1 MTGKELTHLEN
12 IRAIRNRML
21 NVLSGMDDCI
31 DETTQNESWSTREII
46 YHLSD
51 TPPAGLGALFQG
63 MISNSVLE
71 FDLTPDLTNVTP
83 DREKT
88 ILEDG
93 IADLI
98 TILDQIESVVSEATL
113 ESLEETTVMCH
124 HLSRETDEVRSL
136 EDLLK
141 GLFARHWIAHLE
153 QLELLKRELGK

>member
-31 DETTQNESWSTREII
+31 DQTTQNESWSTREII

-51 TPPAGLGALFQG
+51 TPAGGLGALFQG

-71 FDLTPDLTNVTP
+71 FDLTPDLTNVTS

-88 ILEDG
+88 TLEDG
-93 IADLI
+93 IADLT
-98 TILDQIESVVSEATL
+98 TILDQIESVVSDTTPEIL
-113 ESLEETTVMCH
+113 EDTTIICH
-124 HLSRETDEVRSL
+124 HLSRQTDEVRSL
-136 EDLLK
+136 EDLLR

-153 QLELLKRELGK
+153 QLELLKCELGK

>member
-21 NVLSGMDDCI
+21 NVLSGMDACI

-51 TPPAGLGALFQG
+51 TPSGGLGALFQG

-71 FDLTPDLTNVTP
+71 FDLTPDLTNVTS

-88 ILEDG
+88 TLEDG
-93 IADLI
+93 IAGLT
-98 TILDQIESVVSEATL
+98 TILDQIESVVSDTTPEIL
-113 ESLEETTVMCH
+113 EDTTIICH
-124 HLSRETDEVRSL
+124 HLSRQTDEVRSL
-136 EDLLK
+136 ENLLR

-153 QLELLKRELGK
+153 QLELLKCELAK

>member
-21 NVLSGMDDCI
+21 NVLSGMDACI

-51 TPPAGLGALFQG
+51 TPSGGLGALFQG

-71 FDLTPDLTNVTP
+71 FDLTPDLTNVTS

-88 ILEDG
+88 TLEDG
-93 IADLI
+93 ISGLT
-98 TILDQIESVVSEATL
+98 TILDQIESVVSDTTPEIL
-113 ESLEETTVMCH
+113 EDTTIICH
-124 HLSRETDEVRSL
+124 HLSRQTDEVRSL
-136 EDLLK
+136 ENLLR

-153 QLELLKRELGK
+153 QLELLKCELGK

>member
-21 NVLSGMDDCI
+21 NVLSGMDACI

-51 TPPAGLGALFQG
+51 TPPGGLGALFQG

-71 FDLTPDLTNVTP
+71 FDLTPDLTNVTSE
-83 DREKT
+83 REKT
-88 ILEDG
+88 TLEDG
-93 IADLI
+93 IADLT
-98 TILDQIESVVSEATL
+98 TILDQIESVVSDATPEIL
-113 ESLEETTVMCH
+113 EDTTIICH
-124 HLSRETDEVRSL
+124 HLSRQTDEVRSL
-136 EDLLK
+136 ENLLR

-153 QLELLKRELGK
+153 QLELLKCELGK

>member
-21 NVLSGMDDCI
+21 NVLSGMDACI

-51 TPPAGLGALFQG
+51 TPAGGLGALFQG

-71 FDLTPDLTNVTP
+71 FDLTPDLTNVTS

-88 ILEDG
+88 TLEDG
-93 IADLI
+93 IAGLT
-98 TILDQIESVVSEATL
+98 TILDQIESVVSDTTPEIL
-113 ESLEETTVMCH
+113 EDTTIICH
-124 HLSRETDEVRSL
+124 HLSRQTDEVRSL
-136 EDLLK
+136 ENLLR

-153 QLELLKRELGK
+153 QLELLKCELGK

>member
-21 NVLSGMDDCI
+21 NVLSGMDACI

-51 TPPAGLGALFQG
+51 TPSGGLGALFQG

-71 FDLTPDLTNVTP
+71 FDLTPDLTNVTS

-88 ILEDG
+88 TLEDG
-93 IADLI
+93 IADLT
-98 TILDQIESVVSEATL
+98 TILDQIESEVSEATL

-124 HLSRETDEVRSL
+124 HLSRESDEVRSL
-136 EDLLK
+136 ENLLR